1 MKFLSKWKEWKEIA
15 SVAIIVGVGYIWF
28 SHVNTG
34 LAQASEKYDK
44 LEDIVN
50 QQTAITT
57 KLDNQFYMLL
67 QLHGISEDK
76 IKQWK
81 EMPKE
86 PPFDSTGRPILR
98 TTWLWISPDFQ
109 QGKLMQFDSVWVQEV
124 QAWNLEARK

>member
-1 MKFLSKWKEWKEIA
+1 MKWMDKIKQWKEMA
-15 SVAIIVGVGYIWF
+15 AIVIMVSAGFIWF
-28 SHVNTG
+28 SKVETK
-34 LAQASEKYDK
+34 LAYASEQTAQAASKADK
-44 LEDIVN
+44 LESIV
-50 QQTAITT
+50 T

-81 EMPKE
+81 EMPKN
-86 PPFDSTGRPILR
+86 PPFDSIGKPILR